1 MFNIHEHAIVEKEI
15 HTLLEKGV
23 IQGSLHEPGEFISP
37 IFLRPKSDGSYRMI
51 LNLKKF
57 NEFVEYH
64 HFKMDTLDTVIKM
77 MKPGCFMASVDLRDA
92 YYTVPVHPEHR
103 KYLKFLFNG
112 TLYQYTCLPN
122 GLSSAPRIFTKLLKP
137 VFATLHEQ
145 GYLNSGY
152 IDDSYLQGDT
162 SSECSANV
170 DATVSLFSEL
180 GFYLHDDKSVFKPTQ
195 QLIFLGF
202 QLDSRTMTVSPT
214 IQKVS
219 KTIQACT
226 TLKNKQ
232 SPLISDVAEVIGI
245 LVSNFP
251 GVDYGP
257 LYYRALDRDKIIALK
272 AHRGNYNSPMQLS
285 AQSLE
290 ELDWWI
296 HNVSQSKR
304 DIVHPNPSIVL
315 QSGASKLGWGAV
327 CMDES
332 IGGRWTP
339 AEATAHIN
347 ILELQAAF
355 FALKSFASEVNDT
368 HIQLQMDNTTAVAYL
383 NNMGGSQ
390 SSELNA
396 LTHEMWEWAM
406 EKSIWLSAVHIPGKN
421 NVDADK
427 ESRNFSDR
435 HERALNKDVFESIV
449 KLYPKLD
456 IDLFATRLN
465 CQLSTYCSWKPEP
478 GSTYVD
484 AFSIDWRNHTFYAF
498 PPFSLIARCV
508 QKITRDKAK
517 GILIVP
523 LWQTQPWFP
532 LV

>member
-251 GVDYGP
+251 GMDYGP

-315 QSGASKLGWGAV
+315 QSDASKLGWGAV

-332 IGGRWTP
+332 IGGRWGY
-339 AEATAHIN
+339 
-347 ILELQAAF
+347 
-355 FALKSFASEVNDT
+355 S
-368 HIQLQMDNTTAVAYL
+368 
-383 NNMGGSQ
+383 
-390 SSELNA
+390 
-396 LTHEMWEWAM
+396 
-406 EKSIWLSAVHIPGKN
+406 
-421 NVDADK
+421 
-427 ESRNFSDR
+427 
-435 HERALNKDVFESIV
+435 
-449 KLYPKLD
+449 
-456 IDLFATRLN
+456 
-465 CQLSTYCSWKPEP
+465 
-478 GSTYVD
+478 
-484 AFSIDWRNHTFYAF
+484 
-498 PPFSLIARCV
+498 
-508 QKITRDKAK
+508 
-517 GILIVP
+517 
-523 LWQTQPWFP
+523 
-532 LV
+532 

>member
-92 YYTVPVHPEHR
+92 YYTVPVHPEHK

-232 SPLISDVAEVIGI
+232 SPLILDVAEVIGI

-315 QSGASKLGWGAV
+315 QSDASKLGWGAV
-327 CMDES
+327 FMDES

-355 FALKSFASEVNDT
+355 FALKSFASEVNHT
-368 HIQLQMDNTTAVAYL
+368 HIQLQMGNTTAVAYL

-396 LTHEMWEWAM
+396 FTREM
-406 EKSIWLSAVHIPGKN
+406 
-421 NVDADK
+421 
-427 ESRNFSDR
+427 
-435 HERALNKDVFESIV
+435 
-449 KLYPKLD
+449 
-456 IDLFATRLN
+456 
-465 CQLSTYCSWKPEP
+465 
-478 GSTYVD
+478 
-484 AFSIDWRNHTFYAF
+484 
-498 PPFSLIARCV
+498 
-508 QKITRDKAK
+508 
-517 GILIVP
+517 
-523 LWQTQPWFP
+523 
-532 LV
+532 